1 MATYNQTNTV
11 LNSLMSQYRGSTALT
26 STSLKDLISLGRS
39 SISSSDFKEAY
50 TNSLADVIGKTVFRY
65 LQSSLEFPEL
75 YRDEFEFGGILRKIR
90 IRPNQMK
97 ENASVKIGE
106 QGFTP
111 DPFGINKPNFGEKFF
126 TDFDSWS
133 DEITVPD
140 KLLNTS
146 FHDGSEAGS
155 FIQALMDSVG
165 NNFTAHQNL
174 SNKTAL
180 INWIGEKIYNNNGV
194 VNLRTMYNTQFSKS
208 LTMAQCLTD
217 QDFLQYAGMIIR
229 NLVNYLKADNAI
241 YNVGHEV
248 NATPDEDLLL
258 YFITDFVSAYETYLL
273 NGKSIFTTE
282 FIKLPNYREINTWQ
296 AGGSAQYTMPTFASN
311 TAVKITTSSNH
322 GIDTSG
328 VIGIIAD
335 RNGIA
340 TTANDIYVAT
350 DRYNGA
356 RYTNYTYG
364 AVAQYINDLDE
375 QGIVLTIADDPQQ
388 QQSNN
393 KSK

>member
-1 MATYNQTNTV
+1 MATYKQTNTI

-26 STSLKDLISLGRS
+26 SVNLKDAIALGRAS
-39 SISSSDFKEAY
+39 LNTNDFKDAY
-50 TNSLADVIGKTVFRY
+50 TNSLADVIGKTVYRY
-65 LQSSLEFPEL
+65 LKSTLEFPEL

-90 IRPNQMK
+90 IRPNTMK
-97 ENASVKIGE
+97 ENESVKIGANNYS
-106 QGFTP
+106 P
-111 DPFGINKPNFGEKFF
+111 DPFAINKPTFSEKFF

-133 DEITVPD
+133 DQATIPD

-146 FHDGSEAGS
+146 FHNGEEAGS
-155 FIQALMDSVG
+155 FIQALMDSIG

-174 SNKTAL
+174 SAKTSV

-194 VNLRTMYNTQFSKS
+194 VNLRAMYNEQFTKT
-208 LTMAQCLTD
+208 LTMAECLTD

-229 NLVNYLKADNAI
+229 NLVNYIKSDNSI

-248 NATPDEDLLL
+248 NATSNEDLLV

-282 FIKLPNYREINTWQ
+282 FIKLPNYRELNTWQ
-296 AGGSAQYTMPTFASN
+296 AGGSDQYTMPTFESN
-311 TAVKITTSSNH
+311 TSVKIKTSSNH
-322 GIDTSG
+322 DIDVSG

-340 TTANDIYVAT
+340 TTSNDIYVAT

-364 AVAQYINDLDE
+364 AVCQYINDLDE
-375 QGIVLTIADDPQQ
+375 QGIVLTIEDDAEGGE
-388 QQSNN
+388 
-393 KSK
+393 